1 MFRTYLAALGPMAAA
16 LFAAAVVAV
25 ISATG
30 CSATGVG
37 DPCIPEQ
44 EYDPRFPG
52 FDEREVNVESKSF
65 QCETRL
71 CLVNHFRG
79 RVSCPYGQN
88 QTASAADL
96 AATGAGGPCKNTKPG
111 DQSNACCTPGIY
123 QPVCPAGSDS
133 SGNCLTT
140 GGGGGGGDGGTMGAV
155 GTTQEVKPNCTDRTA
170 NVAVYCSCRCAN
182 VDGKTDDGANYC
194 SCPDGYDC
202 SQLVAQTGVAGEN
215 LTGAYC
221 VKHNTQYNPLT
232 SCTGT
237 AGCDPTNKT
246 GQPSYCGPTNTAQ

>member
-16 LFAAAVVAV
+16 LSAVAAVVV
-25 ISATG
+25 VSSTG

-44 EYDPRFPG
+44 EYDPTFAG

-79 RVSCPYGQN
+79 RVSCPYGQDR
-88 QTASAADL
+88 TASHADL
-96 AATGAGGPCKNTKPG
+96 SQSGMEACNNQKPG
-111 DQSNACCTPGIY
+111 DANSACCTPGIY
-123 QPVCPAGSDS
+123 QPVMP
-133 SGNCLTT
+133 TT
-140 GGGGGGGDGGTMGAV
+140 NITSAGGDGGMAMG
-155 GTTQEVKPNCTDRTA
+155 GTNYEVKAQCTDRKAAAT
-170 NVAVYCSCRCAN
+170 VYCSCRCAN

-194 SCPDGYDC
+194 QCPDGYDC
-202 SQLVAQTGVAGEN
+202 TQLVSATGVAGEN

-221 VKHNTQYNPLT
+221 IKHNTTYNVNT
-232 SCTGT
+232 SCTSDYCTPG
-237 AGCDPTNKT
+237 GP
-246 GQPSYCGPTNTAQ
+246 GQENCGSANVAQ